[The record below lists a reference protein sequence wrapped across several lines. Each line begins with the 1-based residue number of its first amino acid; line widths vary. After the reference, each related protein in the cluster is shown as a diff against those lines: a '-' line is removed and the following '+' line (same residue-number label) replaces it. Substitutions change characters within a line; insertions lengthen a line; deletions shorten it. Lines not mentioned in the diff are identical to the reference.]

1 MNKYAE
7 KMLKLVDA
15 ETELQSIIDDM
26 KNKREEVKSLRASIS
41 PTERRIGEL
50 EMDIWDLGE
59 QYIVARRKVEGL
71 KGVKPWC
78 LK

>member
-15 ETELQSIIDDM
+15 ETELQSIIDNM

-71 KGVKPWC
+71 KGVKP
-78 LK
+78 

>member
-1 MNKYAE
+1 MNKNAE
-7 KMLKLVDA
+7 KMLKLIDA

-26 KNKREEVKSLRASIS
+26 KNKREEVKSLRASIV

-71 KGVKPWC
+71 KGVKP
-78 LK
+78 

>member
-26 KNKREEVKSLRASIS
+26 KNKREEVKSLRASIA

-71 KGVKPWC
+71 KGVKP
-78 LK
+78 

>member
-71 KGVKPWC
+71 KGVKP
-78 LK
+78 

>member
-1 MNKYAE
+1 
-7 KMLKLVDA
+7 MLKLVDA

-71 KGVKPWC
+71 KGVKP
-78 LK
+78 

>member
-1 MNKYAE
+1 MNKNAE
-7 KMLKLVDA
+7 KMLKLIDA

-26 KNKREEVKSLRASIS
+26 KNKREEVKSLRTSIA

-71 KGVKPWC
+71 KGVKP
-78 LK
+78 

>member
-7 KMLKLVDA
+7 KMLKLVDV

-26 KNKREEVKSLRASIS
+26 KNKREEVKSLRDSIA

-71 KGVKPWC
+71 KGVKP
-78 LK
+78 

>member
-1 MNKYAE
+1 MNKYTE

-15 ETELQSIIDDM
+15 GTELQSIIDDM
-26 KNKREEVKSLRASIS
+26 KNKREEVKSLRALIA

-71 KGVKPWC
+71 KGVKP
-78 LK
+78 

>member
-26 KNKREEVKSLRASIS
+26 KNKREEVKSLRASIT

-71 KGVKPWC
+71 KGVKP
-78 LK
+78 

>member
-26 KNKREEVKSLRASIS
+26 KNKREEVKSLRASIAL
-41 PTERRIGEL
+41 TERRIGEL

-71 KGVKPWC
+71 KGVKP
-78 LK
+78 